1 MNEELLQTYEALTV
15 ILTDESQFTKVI
27 KEIFKTF
34 DIDGSGTISLDEIKK
49 FMNGTSLKMDDNTF
63 REVFAEL
70 DEDGTNDVS
79 QEELGRFM
87 RRLFRC
93 QRDEI
98 GKVIGIENK

>member
-1 MNEELLQTYEALTV
+1 
-15 ILTDESQFTKVI
+15 
-27 KEIFKTF
+27 
-34 DIDGSGTISLDEIKK
+34 
-49 FMNGTSLKMDDNTF
+49 MNGTSLKMDDNTF